1 MTNTPSNAAPKNPKQ
16 PRKKLSQLSYY
27 EWTLIGL
34 MILAVIGVGIS
45 HFNPQKSYQYWL
57 AMVPIFGIACL
68 SLEWSRLR
76 DKGKGLWSTIKEQ
89 FIHWFSVVVSVF
101 LIYLLFDAQLLNNQ
115 NVSLVVLLVLGL
127 ATFLAGIQLGW
138 RLYLLGAFLWLIL
151 LMSAYLTNYLWL
163 LILGGTLVLAIY
175 IYYRIRT
182 SSS

>member
-1 MTNTPSNAAPKNPKQ
+1 MTDRPSNAAPNNPKL
-16 PRKKLSQLSYY
+16 PSKKLSQLSYY

-34 MILAVIGVGIS
+34 TLLAVIGVGIS
-45 HFNPQKSYQYWL
+45 HFNPERSYQYWL
-57 AMVPIFGIACL
+57 ALVPIFGVACL

-76 DKGKGLWSTIKEQ
+76 DKGKGFWSTIKEQ

-115 NVSLVVLLVLGL
+115 NLSLVVLLVLGL

-163 LILGGTLVLAIY
+163 LILGGTLILAVYIY
-175 IYYRIRT
+175 IRIRT